1 MSSPDENELGAD
13 SDIEMR
19 NNEDNPTSD
28 TIENMLFFDRDM
40 NTEHL
45 LEEQEKKEKR
55 KKRKEVIKKN
65 YKQMLEYFK
74 NNSEVVIEKANE
86 LRRIMNDENIFNT
99 MTSQQRV
106 NYLFYA
112 LQNDLEPRSLYNWV
126 IKRGGKK
133 KKKRKTRRKKKR
145 KKKRKRKTKR
155 RRKKRSI

>member
-1 MSSPDENELGAD
+1 MSSPDELGAAD
-13 SDIEMR
+13 SDVEM
-19 NNEDNPTSD
+19 NENNPTRD
-28 TIENMLFFDRDM
+28 TIENMLYFDRDV
-40 NTEHL
+40 NTKHL
-45 LEEQEKKEKR
+45 LEQQEKKEKR
-55 KKRKEVIKKN
+55 KERKEVIKNN

-99 MTSQQRV
+99 MTSKQRV
-106 NYLFYA
+106 DYLFYA

-145 KKKRKRKTKR
+145 KTKRKKKRKRKT
-155 RRKKRSI
+155 RKKKK